1 MGQLAALDFGAAPG
15 DHCRV
20 TNILSRAR
28 FACAFALLVLPVGL
42 VTRDLG
48 AQEIG
53 LYRAGGT
60 TDLTELGA
68 LQGLGGYFRV
78 TPLRYLSLRLNVY
91 RHKADAIQRQGLVC
105 NNYVLEFM
113 CDPEQIENASQLQG
127 ASLAAALRVPAG
139 KRVEFELGAGVSLN
153 EISASERTQSGRP
166 SLLVYGKS
174 AQAGVLGRASL
185 RVQPFLS
192 TPVIVDMSYD
202 VHQLSMTGCSTDVIA
217 YAPYCGSAGLREWR
231 VGLGY
236 RIQ

>member
-1 MGQLAALDFGAAPG
+1 M
-15 DHCRV
+15 
-20 TNILSRAR
+20 TNILSGAR
-28 FACAFALLVLPVGL
+28 TACALVLLALCAGSVSREL
-42 VTRDLG
+42 R

-60 TDLTELGA
+60 TDLTELGS

-78 TPLRYLSLRLNVY
+78 TPQRYLSLRLNVY
-91 RHKADAIQRQGLVC
+91 RHQADAIQRQGLVC
-105 NNYVLEFM
+105 NNYVLKFM
-113 CDPEQIENASQLQG
+113 CDPERIENASSLQG
-127 ASLAAALRVPAG
+127 ASLAAGLRVAAG
-139 KRVEFELGAGVSLN
+139 NSVEFELGAGVSLN

-174 AQAGVLGRASL
+174 AQSGVLGRAAL

-192 TPVIVDMSYD
+192 TPVTVDVSYD
-202 VHQLSMTGCSTDVIA
+202 VHQLSMNGCSTDAIA

-236 RIQ
+236 RIR